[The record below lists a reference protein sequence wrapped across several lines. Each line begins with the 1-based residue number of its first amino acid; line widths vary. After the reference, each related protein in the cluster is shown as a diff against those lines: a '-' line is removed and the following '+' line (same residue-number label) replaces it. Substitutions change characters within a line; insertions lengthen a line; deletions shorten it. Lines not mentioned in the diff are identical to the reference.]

1 MKLMTRLLLASIPV
15 LAVAVA
21 LGCGGNDN
29 KNGSSGGVDPGTFE
43 NLNIKA
49 GIWNAHLT
57 GSYTGGGVCNQIPG
71 LNQTFADTVCDPNGE
86 SITDFSDGEL
96 GSCSV
101 TEASDHIDFTCT
113 YADTTEPCITTT
125 TITGKITVLSDTH
138 FTMTATSSITVS
150 GPSEQC
156 VNEIPCNIVVTVD
169 ATFDREYAGCASAPG
184 ILAEDLIPLARR
196 EASKLQ

>member
-21 LGCGGNDN
+21 LGCGGKD

-43 NLNIKA
+43 NLNIKP

-57 GSYTGGGVCNQIPG
+57 GSYTGGGVCDQIPG
-71 LNQTFADTVCDPNGE
+71 VNQTFSDTVCDPNGQ
-86 SITDFSDGEL
+86 SISDFSDGEL

-101 TEASDHIDFTCT
+101 TEASDHIDFACT
-113 YADTTEPCITTT
+113 YADTTDPCITTT

-138 FTMTATSSITVS
+138 FTMTATSSSAVS
-150 GPSEQC
+150 GPSDQC
-156 VNEIPCNIVVTVD
+156 VNEIPCNIVISVD
-169 ATFDREYAGCASAPG
+169 ATFDREYAGCASAAG
-184 ILAEDLIPLARR
+184 ILPEGLIPLAKR
-196 EASKLQ
+196 EALKLR